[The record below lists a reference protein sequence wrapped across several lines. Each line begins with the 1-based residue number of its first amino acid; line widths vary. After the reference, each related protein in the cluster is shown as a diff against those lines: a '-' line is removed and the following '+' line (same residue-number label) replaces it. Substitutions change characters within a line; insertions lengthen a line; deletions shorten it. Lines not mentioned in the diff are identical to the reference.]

1 VKHLI
6 MLALFTARLLGLI
19 LGLTVDIELPEGM
32 PLAYNAIFS
41 SMCFRGTC
49 FSRPAGLFQTSV
61 P

>member
-1 VKHLI
+1 

-49 FSRPAGLFQTSV
+49 FSRPAGLFQTPV